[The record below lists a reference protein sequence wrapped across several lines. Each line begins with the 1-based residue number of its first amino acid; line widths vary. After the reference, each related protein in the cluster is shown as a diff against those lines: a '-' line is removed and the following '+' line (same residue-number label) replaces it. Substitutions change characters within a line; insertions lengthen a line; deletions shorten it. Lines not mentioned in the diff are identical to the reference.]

1 MDLVIASP
9 EEQSLMSHSA
19 HRAAI
24 LEKVKLI
31 AKTDLAAVV
40 EACDR
45 EGFYPEGV
53 LKKLG
58 EAGAFSAH
66 LSLDGESDYGLA
78 IECMTEV
85 SKVCGAT
92 GFMVWCQD
100 ACGLYIE
107 SSGNEVLMDHL
118 LRPHATGKTLGG
130 TGLSNPM
137 KALTGI
143 ESMYLKAEVVDGG
156 YLVNGTLPW
165 VSNLGAKH
173 YFGTICNVMDPKSKD
188 PDPGHQLMFM
198 LHCDAPG
205 VELKECP
212 SFSGMEGTGTYTI
225 AVKNL
230 HITDAQVIAKP
241 IGSLLKRIKSAFI
254 LLQTGMGLGVIQG
267 AIDSMWAVE
276 SQLGHVNQ
284 YLEDRPDQLQIELD
298 GLTDTIMDLA
308 KTPYNESKEYFIRVL
323 DARLHTSELALRA
336 AQSALM
342 HQGARGY
349 LMCSEVQRRIRESHF
364 VAIVTPAIKH
374 LRWELATQKTELSPA
389 LI

>member
-1 MDLVIASP
+1 MDLVIDSP
-9 EEQSLMSHSA
+9 EEQSVLNDSA
-19 HRAAI
+19 RRAAL
-24 LEKVKLI
+24 LEKVQQI
-31 AKTDLAAVV
+31 AQTDLAAVV
-40 EACDR
+40 EACDQ
-45 EGFYPEGV
+45 EGFYPEVV

-58 EAGAFSAH
+58 EAGVFSAH
-66 LSLDGESDYGLA
+66 LSRVGESDYGLA
-78 IECMTEV
+78 IQYMAEV

-107 SSGNEVLMDHL
+107 SSDNEVLIDHL
-118 LRPHATGKTLGG
+118 LCSHAVGKTLGG

-143 ESMYLKAEVVDGG
+143 ENMYLKAEVVDGG

-165 VSNLGAKH
+165 VSNLGLKH
-173 YFGTICNVMDPKSKD
+173 YFGTICNVIDSMTKEPI
-188 PDPGHQLMFM
+188 PDQQLMFM

-212 SFSGMEGTGTYTI
+212 SFSGMEGTGTYSI

-241 IGSLLKRIKSAFI
+241 VGGLIKRIKSAFI

-267 AIDSMWAVE
+267 AIDSMWKVE
-276 SQLGHVNQ
+276 NQLGHVNQ
-284 YLEDRPDQLQIELD
+284 YLEDRPDQLQSELD
-298 GLTDTIMDLA
+298 GLTEAIMELA
-308 KTPYNESKEYFIRVL
+308 KTPYDESKEYFVRVL

-374 LRWELATQKTELSPA
+374 LRWELASQKTELSPV
-389 LI
+389 